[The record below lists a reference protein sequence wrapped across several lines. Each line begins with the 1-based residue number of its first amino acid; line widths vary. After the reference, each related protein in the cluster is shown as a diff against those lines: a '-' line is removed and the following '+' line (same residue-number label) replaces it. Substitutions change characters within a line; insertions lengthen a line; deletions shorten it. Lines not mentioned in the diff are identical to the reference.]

1 MAGGPF
7 PADRPAPRA
16 VTREFFEQVCPMSRR
31 TRISIE
37 ETNKDIKD
45 AEVIDVL
52 DKYVGILANSNDSCV
67 ELYGEM
73 EHPFDFQ

>member
-7 PADRPAPRA
+7 PPDRPAPRA
-16 VTREFFEQVCPMSRR
+16 VTKEFFEQVCPKERR

-37 ETNKDIKD
+37 ETNKDVKD
-45 AEVIDVL
+45 VPVIDVL
-52 DKYVGILANSNDSCV
+52 NKYVSILASSNDSCV
-67 ELYGEM
+67 ELYGNM